1 MEEVDDARRM
11 KAFCRL
17 RETPLTGRRATR
29 HGELHACRRD
39 RGGEEG
45 ACSRH
50 HTRVRNGE
58 VQEEAVEHDFDR
70 KSGQKT
76 RDVSPCVCYGL

>member
-1 MEEVDDARRM
+1 MEVVDGRRM

-29 HGELHACRRD
+29 HGELHACHRD

-45 ACSRH
+45 ACNRH
-50 HTRVRNGE
+50 HTRVHSGE
-58 VQEEAVEHDFDR
+58 ALEEVVEHGFNR
-70 KSGQKT
+70 KSGQKI
-76 RDVSPCVCYGL
+76 RDVPSCLCYGL